1 MSHIVVLRPYS
12 YGYKTS
18 TAAKVT
24 YKHSESD
31 DQVQVSF
38 SNDLGP
44 LPVLSSKDDDKL
56 AAPHMVSALFFPLAR
71 CGFVAREICAEIRAV
86 GETAKAGSPPNPRWP
101 RESQGA
107 HHESQP
113 EPRYRAENRQV
124 RQKREKLLTGIRFT
138 RAI

>member
-56 AAPHMVSALFFPLAR
+56 AAPHMVLSVHFFR
-71 CGFVAREICAEIRAV
+71 
-86 GETAKAGSPPNPRWP
+86 PRVRWLLCC
-101 RESQGA
+101 RNL
-107 HHESQP
+107 
-113 EPRYRAENRQV
+113 RRNRGG
-124 RQKREKLLTGIRFT
+124 R
-138 RAI
+138 

>member
-71 CGFVAREICAEIRAV
+71 CGFVAREICAEIKAV
-86 GETAKAGSPPNPRWP
+86 GETAKIGARGGERGDWGRREPEREALWARVDLAGRP
-101 RESQGA
+101 A
-107 HHESQP
+107 M
-113 EPRYRAENRQV
+113 
-124 RQKREKLLTGIRFT
+124 LLS
-138 RAI
+138 